1 MEGGQEGGKEHGGGA
16 RKSGRGKAFTARQ
29 LESNF
34 MPAEGGMEG
43 GQEGGKGHGGGA
55 NKGGR
60 RGMEGR
66 REGRNMAVAPKR
78 VAAARPS
85 AFRS

>member
-1 MEGGQEGGKEHGGGA
+1 MVVAPKRVSAARPSLSVSLKAISCLLREGWREGRREA
-16 RKSGRGKAFTARQ
+16 RVMVVAPTRVA
-29 LESNF
+29 
-34 MPAEGGMEG
+34 AEGW
-43 GQEGGKGHGGGA
+43 
-55 NKGGR
+55 R
-60 RGMEGR
+60 EGR

>member
-1 MEGGQEGGKEHGGGA
+1 MVVA
-16 RKSGRGKAFTARQ
+16 PTRVA
-29 LESNF
+29 
-34 MPAEGGMEG
+34 AEGW
-43 GQEGGKGHGGGA
+43 
-55 NKGGR
+55 R
-60 RGMEGR
+60 EGR

>member
-1 MEGGQEGGKEHGGGA
+1 MVVAPKRVAAARPSLSVSLKAISCLLREGWREGRREA
-16 RKSGRGKAFTARQ
+16 RVMVVAPTRVA
-29 LESNF
+29 
-34 MPAEGGMEG
+34 AEGW
-43 GQEGGKGHGGGA
+43 
-55 NKGGR
+55 R
-60 RGMEGR
+60 EGR